1 MQVQKKSQKRKS
13 TQLFDKQD
21 EPCQNTRK
29 MTRETLTEELHRR
42 AEQDYAVFA
51 AKLIPGETRLLG
63 VRLPILRQLARR
75 CAAEDWRGLLNEQ
88 PPQTASFEEL
98 LLRAMLPAYASD
110 ASLGERLRY
119 LAQEQPR
126 LRNWSLC
133 DSCVATC
140 HFVRQHKAEVSL
152 WLEGFLNS
160 ADEFTAR
167 FGVVMLNHYYAAD
180 ESWVTWVIEKL
191 AQVQASGYYADMAV
205 AWCACTILT
214 THLDAHRGIGEALL
228 QPGYLPARTQKL
240 LHRKLHES
248 HKKWGHDK
256 IY

>member
-1 MQVQKKSQKRKS
+1 MRR
-13 TQLFDKQD
+13 D
-21 EPCQNTRK
+21 E
-29 MTRETLTEELHRR
+29 LTAELHRL
-42 AEQDYAVFA
+42 AEPEYAAFA
-51 AKLIPGETRLLG
+51 TGLIPGETRLLG
-63 VRLPILRQLARR
+63 VRLPKLRQLARR
-75 CAAEDWRGLLNEQ
+75 CADEDWRGLLNEL
-88 PPQTASFEEL
+88 PPQAASFEEL
-98 LLRAMLPAYASD
+98 LLRAMLPAYAGD
-110 ASLGERLRY
+110 TTLEERLRY

-133 DSCVATC
+133 DSCVASC
-140 HFVRQHKAEVSL
+140 HFIREHKTKVSL
-152 WLEGFLNS
+152 WLENFLQS
-160 ADEFTAR
+160 EDEFTAR

-205 AWCACTILT
+205 AWCACTVLT

>member
-1 MQVQKKSQKRKS
+1 
-13 TQLFDKQD
+13 
-21 EPCQNTRK
+21 
-29 MTRETLTEELHRR
+29 
-42 AEQDYAVFA
+42 
-51 AKLIPGETRLLG
+51 
-63 VRLPILRQLARR
+63 
-75 CAAEDWRGLLNEQ
+75 
-88 PPQTASFEEL
+88 
-98 LLRAMLPAYASD
+98 MLPAYAGD
-110 ASLGERLRY
+110 TTLEERLRY

-133 DSCVATC
+133 DSCVASC
-140 HFVRQHKAEVSL
+140 HFIREHKTEVSL
-152 WLEGFLNS
+152 WLEDFLQS
-160 ADEFTAR
+160 EDEFTAR

-205 AWCACTILT
+205 AWCACTVLT